1 MISPANL
8 EAKIVELLDVFYSK
22 RIASLEKTGLFDA
35 IKKKNPYLYKAVGTP
50 DASQI
55 VEEILKAFV
64 SSSDEALFGN
74 EFFEPL
80 AKWVAEVAS
89 PTASVQTGGAA
100 GVDVQREYPDRIEA
114 IAVKSGTRVFNAQSK
129 KKQIDQF
136 RELRNRFAKLR
147 KRYDPIVLYCY
158 GRKNS
163 TGSKDKEFA
172 EFAGQKC
179 WEHLTG
185 DPEMYLKIARLMG
198 DKPKNHWNSFMS
210 KFNEAKNR
218 CLTEFLKVY
227 STPEG
232 KIDWEKLIKENSGG
246 R

>member
-1 MISPANL
+1 MISSSSL
-8 EAKIVELLDVFYSK
+8 EAKISELLDVFYSK
-22 RIASLEKTGLFDA
+22 RIALLEEPNLFRS
-35 IKKKNPYLYKAVGTP
+35 IKKKNVYLYKAIGTP

-55 VEEILKAFV
+55 IEELLKALV
-64 SSSDEALFGN
+64 SSSDEGLFGS

-80 AKWVAEVAS
+80 AKWATQVAS
-89 PTASVQTGGAA
+89 PSASVQTGTAA
-100 GVDVQREYPDRIEA
+100 GIDIQREYADKLEA
-114 IAVKSGTRVFNAQSK
+114 IAVKSGTRVFNSQSK
-129 KKQIDQF
+129 RKQIDQF
-136 RELRNRFAKLR
+136 RELRNRLSKLL

-158 GRKNS
+158 GKKRIQDS
-163 TGSKDKEFA
+163 SDREFA
-172 EFAGQKC
+172 ELAGQKG

-198 DKPKNHWNSFMS
+198 DRPKDHWGKFMS

-218 CLTEFLKVY
+218 CLIEFLNVY

-232 KIDWEKLIKENSGG
+232 KIDWEKWIQENSGI